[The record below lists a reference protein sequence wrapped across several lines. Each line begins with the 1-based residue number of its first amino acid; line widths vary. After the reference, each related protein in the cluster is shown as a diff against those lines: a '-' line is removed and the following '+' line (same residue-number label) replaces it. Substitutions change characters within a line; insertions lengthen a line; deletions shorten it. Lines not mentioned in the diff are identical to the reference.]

1 MPTTENQKFIEHNEV
16 MIDFF
21 PIHPGIVLKME
32 VLPAKKVTGSALA
45 EAIGATQPSIAKV
58 LNGKGPVTPSLA
70 ARIEAATGYPASLLL
85 RMQTTFDLAE
95 VKRENEER
103 LHSIQRMVAFA

>member
-1 MPTTENQKFIEHNEV
+1 MPTTENQEFIEQNEV
-16 MIDFF
+16 MIDLF
-21 PIHPGIVLKME
+21 PIHPGTVLKME
-32 VLPAKKVTGSALA
+32 VLPGKKVTGSALA
-45 EAIGATQPSIAKV
+45 DAIGATQPSIAKV

-85 RMQTTFDLAE
+85 RIQTTFDLAE

-103 LHSIQRMVAFA
+103 LRSIPRMVAFA